1 LPYPFLVRVD
11 ILAQS
16 PILGYM
22 KLVANIQLKPS
33 PEQALLLKATLETC
47 NRACNWIANEGFKA
61 GILKQFALHK
71 LCYYDAK
78 KQFNLSAQMTV
89 RSIAKV
95 ADAYK
100 VGPKTKTRHFRPD
113 SAQPYDHQIFRFKK
127 DDLVSIWL
135 LGGRQ
140 AIPFVCG
147 DRQRELLKH
156 RKGEVDLMLIHG
168 KWYIACVCDIPDP
181 EDIKPKGIL
190 GVDLGIVNLAF
201 DSEGTCYSGS
211 KVEEMRRI
219 HAHRRANLQKNGS
232 KSAKRKLHSL
242 KGKQARF
249 QKNTNHVISKKIVM
263 TAQRSQSQ
271 IALEDLGDITSK
283 DGVKARCRHR
293 NKLHNWGFAQ
303 LRTFI
308 AYKAKQLG
316 IPLVFVNPRN
326 TSRECPVCHCID
338 KANRPSQSVFSCVS
352 CGHHGI
358 ADYIA
363 AQNIRAR
370 ATINRPMVGSFA

>member
-1 LPYPFLVRVD
+1 
-11 ILAQS
+11 
-16 PILGYM
+16 M
-22 KLVANIQLKPS
+22 KLVANIQLKPT
-33 PEQALLLKATLETC
+33 PEQAALLKATLETC
-47 NRACNWIANEGFKA
+47 NRACNWIAGEGFKA
-61 GILKQFALHK
+61 GIIKQFALHK

-78 KQFNLSAQMTV
+78 KQFDLSAQMTV

-100 VGPKTKTRHFRPD
+100 VGPKTKTRTFRPD

-127 DDLVSIWL
+127 GDVVSIWL

-147 DRQRELLKH
+147 ERQRALLKH
-156 RKGEVDLMLIHG
+156 RKGEVDLMLIRG
-168 KWYIACVCDIPDP
+168 KWYVACVCDIPDP
-181 EDIKPKGIL
+181 ADIKPNGVL

-201 DSEGTCYSGS
+201 DSDGTCYSGS
-211 KVEEMRRI
+211 GIEEQRRI
-219 HAHRRANLQKNGS
+219 HSHRRANLQKNGS
-232 KSAKRKLHSL
+232 KSARRKLHKL

-249 QKNTNHVISKKIVM
+249 QKNTNHVISKKIVQA
-263 TAQRSQSQ
+263 AQRSQSS
-271 IALEDLGDITSK
+271 IALEDLTGIR
-283 DGVKARCRHR
+283 DGVKARRRHR

-303 LRTFI
+303 LRQFI

-326 TSRECPVCHCID
+326 TSRECPVCHAID
-338 KANRPSQSVFSCVS
+338 KANRPSQSVFSCIS
-352 CGHHGI
+352 CGHSGI

-370 ATINRPMVGSFA
+370 AVINQPMVGSLV

>member
-1 LPYPFLVRVD
+1 
-11 ILAQS
+11 
-16 PILGYM
+16 M
-22 KLVANIQLKPS
+22 KLVANIQLKPT
-33 PEQALLLKATLETC
+33 PEQALLLKGTLNTC
-47 NRACNWIANEGFKA
+47 NHACNWIAGEGLAKKTFRQYD
-61 GILKQFALHK
+61 LQK
-71 LCYYDAK
+71 LFYYDVK
-78 KQFNLSAQMTV
+78 SKFNLSAQVVV
-89 RSIAKV
+89 RCTAKV

-100 VGPKTKTRHFRPD
+100 VGPKTKTRRFRPD
-113 SAQPYDHQIFRFKK
+113 SAQPYDDRIFRFKK
-127 DDLVSIWL
+127 GDMVSIWL

-147 DRQRELLKH
+147 DRQRALLEH

-181 EDIKPKGIL
+181 SDIKPKGVL

-211 KVEEMRRI
+211 KVEEMRRS

-249 QKNTNHVISKKIVM
+249 QKNTNHVISKAIV
-263 TAQRSQSQ
+263 TVAQRSQSY
-271 IALEDLGDITSK
+271 IALEELGGITGK
-283 DGVKARCRHR
+283 DGVKARRRHR

-308 AYKAKQLG
+308 TYKAKQLG

-326 TSRECPVCHCID
+326 TSRECPVCHAID